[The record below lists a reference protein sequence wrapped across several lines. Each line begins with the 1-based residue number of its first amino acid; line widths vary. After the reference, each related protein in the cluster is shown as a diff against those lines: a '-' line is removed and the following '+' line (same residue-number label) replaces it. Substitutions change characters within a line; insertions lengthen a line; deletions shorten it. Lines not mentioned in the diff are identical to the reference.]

1 MKYIL
6 QILFMQFYVYLEK
19 NISIKIL
26 SRTIF
31 TKNIINKIK
40 SCKNMIF
47 INQLQKPQTMARL
60 QAGVTITAKDRSFI
74 WLLNGIFFYETR
86 WHDLYPLPIHT
97 LTVASREILSC
108 PVKEVLKKFCALYIK
123 MSVTCCGDV
132 LNPSFRKQII
142 SFQ

>member
-6 QILFMQFYVYLEK
+6 QILFMQFCNRTKQRISREK
-19 NISIKIL
+19 HKYKN
-26 SRTIF
+26 
-31 TKNIINKIK
+31 TKLDYFYMNIINKIK

-97 LTVASREILSC
+97 LTVASEGRYFL
-108 PVKEVLKKFCALYIK
+108 VLCERSIEKVLCSIYK
-123 MSVTCCGDV
+123 DV
-132 LNPSFRKQII
+132 CYMLR
-142 SFQ
+142 